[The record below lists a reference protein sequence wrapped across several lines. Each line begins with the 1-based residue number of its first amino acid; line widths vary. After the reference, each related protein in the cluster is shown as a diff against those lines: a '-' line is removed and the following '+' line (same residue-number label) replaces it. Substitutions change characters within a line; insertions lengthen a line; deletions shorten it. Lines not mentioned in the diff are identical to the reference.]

1 MSPFSGVSVEPA
13 ARARPRVLGVRSEK
27 PLYPMRTVSTPFGA
41 VPPSIV
47 ASLLDVSLSRD
58 LVDGN
63 VVQDATQPGMGGGIL
78 MLEGTVTDDTIAG
91 NVVTDGSGNPAGSG
105 GGVFILRG

>member
-1 MSPFSGVSVEPA
+1 MERDDVTFNVGVAPPGAGGLGGGIDSPGAITLDDSEIVDNQASQKGGGF
-13 ARARPRVLGVRSEK
+13 LG
-27 PLYPMRTVSTPFGA
+27 LGD
-41 VPPSIV
+41 
-47 ASLLDVSLSRD
+47 LDVSLSRD

-91 NVVTDGSGNPAGSG
+91 NVVTDGS
-105 GGVFILRG
+105 